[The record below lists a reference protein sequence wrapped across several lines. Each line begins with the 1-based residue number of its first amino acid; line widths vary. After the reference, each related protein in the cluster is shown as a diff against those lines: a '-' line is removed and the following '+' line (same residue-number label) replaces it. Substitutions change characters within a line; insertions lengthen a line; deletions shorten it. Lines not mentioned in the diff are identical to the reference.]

1 MVIVSAITNV
11 FFSLIVIIIAV
22 VELFFIRIG
31 ILDIVGIFLMGI
43 LNIIYACMRL
53 YALRV
58 QQRLIENNQ
67 VNYYNYENAEPEQSS
82 GSRNYSLED
91 LFADLSL
98 LGLTLHKKTLIKI
111 SYKWT
116 YTYPVLLVKYQE
128 SALVGCPVVECR
140 RLSPAVNLLL
150 EPFRF

>member
-22 VELFFIRIG
+22 VELFFVWIG

-53 YALRV
+53 YVLRV

-67 VNYYNYENAEPEQSS
+67 VNYYNYENAEAEQSVQEAES
-82 GSRNYSLED
+82 ILWGIC
-91 LFADLSL
+91 L
-98 LGLTLHKKTLIKI
+98 LI
-111 SYKWT
+111 
-116 YTYPVLLVKYQE
+116 LVC
-128 SALVGCPVVECR
+128 LG
-140 RLSPAVNLLL
+140 
-150 EPFRF
+150 

>member
-11 FFSLIVIIIAV
+11 FFSLIVIITTV
-22 VELFFIRIG
+22 VELFFVWIG
-31 ILDIVGIFLMGI
+31 ILDTVGIFLMGI

-67 VNYYNYENAEPEQSS
+67 VTYYNYENA
-82 GSRNYSLED
+82 
-91 LFADLSL
+91 
-98 LGLTLHKKTLIKI
+98 
-111 SYKWT
+111 
-116 YTYPVLLVKYQE
+116 
-128 SALVGCPVVECR
+128 LVGHPVVECR
-140 RLSPAVNLLL
+140 HLSPVVNLLL

>member
-1 MVIVSAITNV
+1 MEILEVNKIIFFEIMVIVSVITNV

-22 VELFFIRIG
+22 VELFFIRVG

-67 VNYYNYENAEPEQSS
+67 VNYYNYENAEPEQ
-82 GSRNYSLED
+82 
-91 LFADLSL
+91 
-98 LGLTLHKKTLIKI
+98 
-111 SYKWT
+111 
-116 YTYPVLLVKYQE
+116 LVQE
-128 SALVGCPVVECR
+128 VETI
-140 RLSPAVNLLL
+140 L
-150 EPFRF
+150 

>member
-1 MVIVSAITNV
+1 MEILEVSKIIFFEIMVIVSAITSV

-22 VELFFIRIG
+22 VELLFVRIG

-67 VNYYNYENAEPEQSS
+67 INYYNYENTEPEQS
-82 GSRNYSLED
+82 
-91 LFADLSL
+91 
-98 LGLTLHKKTLIKI
+98 
-111 SYKWT
+111 
-116 YTYPVLLVKYQE
+116 VQE
-128 SALVGCPVVECR
+128 VETI
-140 RLSPAVNLLL
+140 L
-150 EPFRF
+150 

>member
-1 MVIVSAITNV
+1 MVIVSVITNV

-31 ILDIVGIFLMGI
+31 IWDIVGIFLMGI

-67 VNYYNYENAEPEQSS
+67 VNYYNYENGEPEQS
-82 GSRNYSLED
+82 
-91 LFADLSL
+91 
-98 LGLTLHKKTLIKI
+98 
-111 SYKWT
+111 
-116 YTYPVLLVKYQE
+116 VQE
-128 SALVGCPVVECR
+128 VETTI
-140 RLSPAVNLLL
+140 
-150 EPFRF
+150 

>member
-11 FFSLIVIIIAV
+11 FFSLIIIIISA
-22 VELFFIRIG
+22 VELFFILIG

-67 VNYYNYENAEPEQSS
+67 VTYYNKCIALRGASLPKGIRQSRGSGKSRVEPGTVLEKTLRSMQQPMRQISWAASLYLLLPVDNYENTEPEQ
-82 GSRNYSLED
+82 
-91 LFADLSL
+91 
-98 LGLTLHKKTLIKI
+98 
-111 SYKWT
+111 
-116 YTYPVLLVKYQE
+116 LVQE
-128 SALVGCPVVECR
+128 AETIL
-140 RLSPAVNLLL
+140 
-150 EPFRF
+150 

>member
-1 MVIVSAITNV
+1 MSQIIFFEIMVIILAIMNV

-22 VELFFIRIG
+22 VELFFIWTG

-67 VNYYNYENAEPEQSS
+67 VTYYNYENAEPEQS
-82 GSRNYSLED
+82 
-91 LFADLSL
+91 
-98 LGLTLHKKTLIKI
+98 
-111 SYKWT
+111 
-116 YTYPVLLVKYQE
+116 VQE
-128 SALVGCPVVECR
+128 AETIL
-140 RLSPAVNLLL
+140 
-150 EPFRF
+150 

>member
-1 MVIVSAITNV
+1 MEILEVSKIIFFEIMVIVSVITNV

-22 VELFFIRIG
+22 VELFFIWIG

-67 VNYYNYENAEPEQSS
+67 VNYYNYENAEPEQS
-82 GSRNYSLED
+82 
-91 LFADLSL
+91 
-98 LGLTLHKKTLIKI
+98 
-111 SYKWT
+111 
-116 YTYPVLLVKYQE
+116 VQE
-128 SALVGCPVVECR
+128 VETI
-140 RLSPAVNLLL
+140 L
-150 EPFRF
+150 